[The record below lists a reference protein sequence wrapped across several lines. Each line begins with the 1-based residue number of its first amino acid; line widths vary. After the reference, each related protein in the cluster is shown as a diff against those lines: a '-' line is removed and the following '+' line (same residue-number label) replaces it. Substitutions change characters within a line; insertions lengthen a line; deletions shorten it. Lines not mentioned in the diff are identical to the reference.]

1 MLKSQFFSKS
11 NIIRVIIN
19 DARKEVDCVTFL
31 GILLILLGLGLIIGG
46 FFLVGLIV
54 ITVGVICISAS
65 SKRKAEYERA
75 AEERARA
82 KAEKCRAESETRKMQ
97 ENEERAKRKAATKE
111 LWIAKRT
118 QELMDSGML
127 PSDAK
132 VKAETEYTIENA
144 E

>member
-1 MLKSQFFSKS
+1 MFNCAVFVLSLLVL
-11 NIIRVIIN
+11 IRGM
-19 DARKEVDCVTFL
+19 EHVTFL

-65 SKRKAEYERA
+65 AKNKAEEARVS
-75 AEERARA
+75 EERAKAIIA
-82 KAEKCRAESETRKMQ
+82 KNREESENLRMR
-97 ENEERAKRKAATKE
+97 ENEERARMRSASKE

-127 PSDAK
+127 PSDARI
-132 VKAETEYTIENA
+132 KAETEYTLDNA

>member
-1 MLKSQFFSKS
+1 M
-11 NIIRVIIN
+11 
-19 DARKEVDCVTFL
+19 TFL
-31 GILLILLGLGLIIGG
+31 GVLLILLGLGLIIGG

-54 ITVGVICISAS
+54 ITVGVICISAA
-65 SKRKAEYERA
+65 SKRKAEEERE

-82 KAEKCRAESETRKMQ
+82 KAEKNHADLENRKKQ
-97 ENEERAKRKAATKE
+97 EHEEHARKVAASKE

-132 VKAETEYTIENA
+132 IKAETEYTLNGER
-144 E
+144 